1 MCIERPWAA
10 RIVPAMEKW
19 IALVKA
25 KMRELDITQEK
36 LAERVGVTQGA
47 VGHWLRRER
56 QPKLDMMNAVLE
68 ALGMPHLQVR
78 LHIVPHGEH
87 IAEQVTA
94 YGTGADETL
103 SALGDPTGFR
113 YPVLAWLE
121 LDGERSTDSLVHQLS
136 DYQAHGK
143 AFWLRVESDA
153 MNAPSGLSVPE
164 GMLILVDPGV
174 PAAPGRLIIARQPGV
189 GTVFRQW
196 VEEGGLRYLR
206 PLNPMYPTVACDPAL
221 EILGVVMRAHA
232 RF

>member
-1 MCIERPWAA
+1 MCIERRSAA

-56 QPKLDMMNAVLE
+56 QPKLDMMNAVLD

-78 LHIVPHGEH
+78 LHIVPQGQHV
-87 IAEQVTA
+87 AEQVTS
-94 YGTGADETL
+94 YGASTDETL
-103 SALGDPTGFR
+103 SALADTMGFR

-121 LDGERSTDSLVHQLS
+121 LQGERPTDSLVHQLS
-136 DYQAHGK
+136 DYPAHGK

-174 PAAPGRLIIARQPGV
+174 PAAPGRLIVARQPGL
-189 GTVFRQW
+189 GAVFRHW
-196 VEEGGLRYLR
+196 VEEGGIRYLR

-221 EILGVVMRAHA
+221 EVLGVVVRAHA

>member
-1 MCIERPWAA
+1 
-10 RIVPAMEKW
+10 MEKW

-56 QPKLDMMNAVLE
+56 QPKLDMMNAVLD

-78 LHIVPHGEH
+78 LHIVPQGEQV
-87 IAEQVTA
+87 AEQVTSYA
-94 YGTGADETL
+94 ASTDETL
-103 SALGDPTGFR
+103 GALADSMGFH
-113 YPVLAWLE
+113 YPVFAWLE
-121 LDGERSTDSLVHQLS
+121 LQGERPADSLVHQLS
-136 DYQAHGK
+136 DYNARGK

-174 PAAPGRLIIARQPGV
+174 PAAPGRLIVARQPGI
-189 GTVFRQW
+189 GAVFRQW
-196 VEEGGLRYLR
+196 VEEGEARYLR

>member
-1 MCIERPWAA
+1 
-10 RIVPAMEKW
+10 MEKW

-94 YGTGADETL
+94 YGAAADETL
-103 SALGDPTGFR
+103 SALADPRGFR

-121 LDGERSTDSLVHQLS
+121 LDGERPDESLVHQLS
-136 DYQAHGK
+136 DYQARGK

-174 PAAPGRLIIARQPGV
+174 PAAPGRLIVARQPGV

-196 VEEGGLRYLR
+196 IEEGGLRYLR

>member
-1 MCIERPWAA
+1 MCIERRSAA

-56 QPKLDMMNAVLE
+56 QPKLDMMNAVLD

-78 LHIVPHGEH
+78 LHIVPQGEH
-87 IAEQVTA
+87 VAEQVTS
-94 YGTGADETL
+94 YGSSTDETL
-103 SALGDPTGFR
+103 SALADTMGFR

-121 LDGERSTDSLVHQLS
+121 LQGERPADSLVHQLS
-136 DYQAHGK
+136 DYPAHGK

-174 PAAPGRLIIARQPGV
+174 PAAPGRLIVARQPGL
-189 GTVFRQW
+189 GAVFRHW
-196 VEEGGLRYLR
+196 VEEGGIRYLR

-221 EILGVVMRAHA
+221 EVLGVVVRAHA